1 MTVDEEEIA
10 EYFQKRIASKN
21 DKAKYDDFY
30 ETTEECSVPG
40 RKKDNF
46 LNDDKC
52 FAVAR
57 SILEGKK
64 IH

>member
-30 ETTEECSVPG
+30 ETIDRIIRSEKK
-40 RKKDNF
+40 RKSAKVLTKTLYPD
-46 LNDDKC
+46 
-52 FAVAR
+52 
-57 SILEGKK
+57 
-64 IH
+64 